1 MGLTIV
7 RMTGIGGVTTIEIGM
22 VAFIVDGIMM
32 AAVVGIAANSKA
44 VRFRQSQRIGRLVSE
59 APEVGRRCIEAQSR
73 TLKTVDSCVIVH
85 CRHDSKVPLMVIVS
99 GRRVSYCAL
108 SL

>member
-73 TLKTVDSCVIVH
+73 NPQNGGFLCNS
-85 CRHDSKVPLMVIVS
+85 
-99 GRRVSYCAL
+99 AL
-108 SL
+108 PTRFKSAIDGL